1 MLGKIEDGRRR
12 GQQRIRW
19 LDGITDSMDMSLR
32 KLWEL
37 VMDREVW
44 RAAVHGVISHHL
56 YVCLYV
62 TPNCFDY
69 HTFVICFETW
79 TCEILQVCSSS
90 PRQCMAIQV
99 PLRVHINVGID
110 FCISTKSA
118 VGILVWIPLN
128 L

>member
-1 MLGKIEDGRRR
+1 MFRKHTLLKRLSFSPLSGLG
-12 GQQRIRW
+12 
-19 LDGITDSMDMSLR
+19 SLVER
-32 KLWEL
+32 SPGCYMCEEL
-37 VMDREVW
+37 FP
-44 RAAVHGVISHHL
+44 GSLFYSIHL